1 MREKTTIQT
10 LLSYKQSGQ
19 GISMLTCYDYATA
32 TALEAAEID
41 TILVGDSLASV
52 LLGYRSTIP
61 ADMDLMIALSL
72 AVRKGAPSAYLIGD
86 MPFLS
91 YQPSIEH
98 AMLNA
103 GRFLKEAQCDA
114 VKLEV
119 TYYHEPIVKALSEA
133 GISVMAHI
141 GLRPQHIDKIGQYK
155 CHGKTISQ
163 AREIIEDAKRMEA
176 AGATSLLLEAVTTE
190 VAQKVT
196 ERSTI
201 PVISCGSGPTCDGQ
215 VLVIHDLLGLPG
227 GRNAKFVKQYGQ
239 IGQQMTSCVKQYIK
253 DVATKSFPAAE
264 HCYHMEKA
272 DKAQLENL

>member
-1 MREKTTIQT
+1 MREKITIQT
-10 LLSYKQSGQ
+10 LLNHKQAGK

-32 TALEAAEID
+32 TSLEAAEID

-61 ADMDLMIALSL
+61 AEMDLMIALSL

-119 TYYHEPIVKALSEA
+119 SQYHEPIVKALSEA

-141 GLRPQHIDKIGQYK
+141 GLRPQHIDKVGQYK
-155 CHGKTISQ
+155 CQGKTIAQ
-163 AREIIEDAKRMEA
+163 AKAIIEDAKRMED
-176 AGATSLLLEAVTTE
+176 AGATTILLEAVTTE

-196 ERSTI
+196 EICTI
-201 PVISCGSGPTCDGQ
+201 PVISCGSGPACDGQ

-227 GRNAKFVKQYGQ
+227 ASDAKFIKQYGQ
-239 IGQQMTSCVKQYIK
+239 LGLQMTSCIKQYIEE
-253 DVATKSFPAAE
+253 VAVKSFPAPQ
-264 HCYHMEKA
+264 HCYHMVA
-272 DKAQLENL
+272 SDKSQLEKL